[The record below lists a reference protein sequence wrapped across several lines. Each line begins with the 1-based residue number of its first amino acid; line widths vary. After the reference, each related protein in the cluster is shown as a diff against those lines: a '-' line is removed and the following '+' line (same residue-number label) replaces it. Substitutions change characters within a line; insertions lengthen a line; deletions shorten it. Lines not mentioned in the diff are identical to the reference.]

1 MSLINEIH
9 LTRNWSFKIHCLTLI
24 IIIFSL
30 FCLWKSCYFSI
41 PISNVLAKASIKVD
55 VSLPTSSVIISQ
67 EFFNRSIKKI
77 PDKNRRKLHRSLS
90 KYMLELYNRRPDADI
105 VRALQPRHISGPLL
119 EGERILEFFIPTT
132 KSGEALEAAELLG
145 IAGMIIRV
153 RSLDNDVNEIQRC
166 RRDDTWR
173 AFDVTKSVLMRN
185 GNIVRLLVRG
195 QVEIR
200 SGGEGPILLL
210 NYTKPKKRKI
220 RSVLDDD
227 QDDHIVWSD
236 EDNNN
241 RRRRRNSCRRRPLYV
256 DFSLIAYDEWVVAPP
271 GYEAYQC
278 TGKCFFPLADHLSPT
293 KHAIVQTLVHGALQ
307 NSERFNGK
315 PVSRA
320 CCVPTRLAPTSLLYL
335 DESGTLTYQYGY
347 EDMVVA
353 ECGCR

>member
-1 MSLINEIH
+1 MRNCSLKTH
-9 LTRNWSFKIHCLTLI
+9 WLTLI
-24 IIIFSL
+24 AGTFGL
-30 FCLWKSCYFSI
+30 CCLWKSVFFTTPTS
-41 PISNVLAKASIKVD
+41 SVLAKASIKVD
-55 VSLPTSSVIISQ
+55 LSLPQSPLIIPQ
-67 EFFNRSIKKI
+67 QFHNRSIKKL
-77 PDKNRRKLHRSLS
+77 PEKNRKKPHGSLS
-90 KYMLELYNRRPDADI
+90 KYMLQLYNRRPDADI
-105 VRALQPRHISGPLL
+105 VRALQPRHMSGPLL
-119 EGERILEFFIPTT
+119 DGGRIIEFFIPAT
-132 KSGEALEAAELLG
+132 KPGEALEAAELLG

-153 RSLDNDVNEIQRC
+153 KSLDSGVNDVQRC

-173 AFDVTKSVLMRN
+173 AFDVTKAVLTRN

-195 QVEIR
+195 QVELR

-210 NYTKPKKRKI
+210 NYTKPKKRKL
-220 RSVLDDD
+220 RSVVDDE
-227 QDDHIVWSD
+227 QDDHIGWEEESGS
-236 EDNNN
+236 
-241 RRRRRNSCRRRPLYV
+241 RRRRRNGCRRRPLYV
-256 DFSLIAYDEWVVAPP
+256 DFSLISYDEWVVAPP

-293 KHAIVQTLVHGALQ
+293 KHAIVQTLIHGALQ
-307 NSERFNGK
+307 NSERFSGK